1 VGNPDRPPEPGP
13 ASEAIDL
20 RGSVVGHFG
29 LGVPTGP
36 MVPHQHTSFRTWR
49 LRTVEGSY
57 LVKEIW
63 ESRPPYWHRKALA
76 MTNYEQEARRRG
88 IHVPRGHAADGQ
100 LLFQID
106 DVGAYKVYDW
116 LDHDTPKVDARLAA
130 WLGLT
135 LARLHDP
142 GYHDP
147 DLTPASDWFG
157 LFERATWNTWLESA
171 REQRLDW
178 YSDLHDALPRIL
190 EISSRVAA
198 AWESRSDRVP
208 SHGDLEPYN
217 VLDTAEGLFLIDWES
232 VGWES
237 ASLELGRTL
246 FVFGEHDLEFS
257 RALLDSYLAA
267 GGRAPQIDESFGMR
281 AVARK
286 LGNLTELV
294 RVGVDAGAPTGWM
307 RSSAAIPQAVDEL
320 VLLTSRSIEWS
331 ARLAALLK
339 TGG

>member
-1 VGNPDRPPEPGP
+1 
-13 ASEAIDL
+13 
-20 RGSVVGHFG
+20 
-29 LGVPTGP
+29 
-36 MVPHQHTSFRTWR
+36 M
-49 LRTVEGSY
+49 
-57 LVKEIW
+57 
-63 ESRPPYWHRKALA
+63 
-76 MTNYEQEARRRG
+76 
-88 IHVPRGHAADGQ
+88 
-100 LLFQID
+100 
-106 DVGAYKVYDW
+106 
-116 LDHDTPKVDARLAA
+116 
-130 WLGLT
+130 
-135 LARLHDP
+135 
-142 GYHDP
+142 
-147 DLTPASDWFG
+147 
-157 LFERATWNTWLESA
+157 
-171 REQRLDW
+171 
-178 YSDLHDALPRIL
+178 
-190 EISSRVAA
+190 
-198 AWESRSDRVP
+198 P
-208 SHGDLEPYN
+208 SHGDLELYN

-246 FVFGEHDLEFS
+246 FVFGEHDLAFS